1 VSGALGNSTALIIV
15 DLQNDFCP
23 GGTLAVTGG
32 DEIVP
37 IINRYIGFFRER
49 GWRIIAS
56 RDWHP
61 RQTRHFAKF
70 GGIWPEHCVQRTSG
84 AVFRAGL
91 LLPPHT
97 LVFSK
102 GMDPEM
108 DDYSALQAI
117 NEEGTPMAQLLAR
130 EGIRHLYICGLA
142 TDYCVR
148 ESALEGLRLGFSIT
162 VLVDA
167 VAGVDLRPGDSERAL
182 AELAASGAVLM
193 AAEELFIKEA
203 E

>member
-1 VSGALGNSTALIIV
+1 MKNNAALIIV
-15 DLQNDFCP
+15 DMQNDFCP
-23 GGTLAVTGG
+23 GGALAVAGG
-32 DEIVP
+32 DGIVP
-37 IINRYIGFFRER
+37 VINRYIGIFRER
-49 GWRIIAS
+49 GYPIIAS

-61 RQTRHFAKF
+61 LETRHFVKF

-102 GMDPEM
+102 GMDPER
-108 DDYSALQAI
+108 DDYSALQAT
-117 NEEGTPMAQLLAR
+117 NEEGKPMTEFLG
-130 EGIRHLYICGLA
+130 EKGIRELYLCGLA

-148 ESALEGLRLGFSIT
+148 ETALEGLRLAFSVT

-167 VAGVDLRPGDSERAL
+167 VAGVDLLPGDSQRA
-182 AELAASGAVLM
+182 M
-193 AAEELFIKEA
+193 EELKITGAHFSRVDELLQSDLN
-203 E
+203 

>member
-1 VSGALGNSTALIIV
+1 LEDIAALIVV
-15 DLQNDFCP
+15 DMQNDFCP
-23 GGTLAVTGG
+23 GGALAVTGG

-37 IINRYIGFFRER
+37 VINRYIGFFRER
-49 GWRIIAS
+49 GRPIIAS

-61 RQTRHFAKF
+61 RQTRHFRKF

-102 GMDPEM
+102 GMDPES
-108 DDYSALQAI
+108 DDYSALQAT
-117 NEEGTPMAQLLAR
+117 NEAGAPMAEFLTR
-130 EGIRHLYICGLA
+130 EGIRELYICGLA

-148 ESALEGLRLGFSIT
+148 ESALEGLRLGFSVT

-182 AELAASGAVLM
+182 AELKKSGTLFARVG
-193 AAEELFIKEA
+193 ELLKSDLN
-203 E
+203 

>member
-1 VSGALGNSTALIIV
+1 MDNNAALIIV
-15 DLQNDFCP
+15 DMQNDFCP
-23 GGTLAVTGG
+23 GGALAVAGG

-37 IINRYIGFFRER
+37 VINRYIGIFRER
-49 GWRIIAS
+49 GYPIIAS

-61 RQTRHFAKF
+61 RETKHFARF

-91 LLPPHT
+91 LLPPNT

-102 GMDPEM
+102 GMDPER
-108 DDYSALQAI
+108 DDYSALQST
-117 NEEGTPMAQLLAR
+117 NEEGTPMTEFLGK
-130 EGIRHLYICGLA
+130 EGIRELYLCGLA

-148 ESALEGLRLGFSIT
+148 ETALEGLRLGFSIT

-167 VAGVDLRPGDSERAL
+167 VAGVDLLPGDSQRAL
-182 AELAASGAVLM
+182 AELEASGALFARVG
-193 AAEELFIKEA
+193 ELLQSNLN
-203 E
+203 